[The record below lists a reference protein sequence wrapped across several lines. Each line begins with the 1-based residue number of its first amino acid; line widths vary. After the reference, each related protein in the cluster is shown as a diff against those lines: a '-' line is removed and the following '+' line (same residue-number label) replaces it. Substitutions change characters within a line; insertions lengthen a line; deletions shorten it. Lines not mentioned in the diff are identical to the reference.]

1 MNKHSPFHFHGPR
14 ELPTTQAAE
23 GLPRYAWTLEQLDR
37 LTELGI
43 FNENDR
49 IELIGGELVPM
60 QSKGN
65 RHEWLKTKLLNKF
78 GRGLPEQLELAVELG
93 WRPGGDLYLEP
104 DLMICSASPS
114 PPTISAANVLL
125 AVEIA
130 DSSLSYDR
138 GRKAK
143 LYAELGVRD
152 YWVINAV
159 TLETRIFR
167 DPSPEG
173 YVTMIDV
180 AADATLTP
188 LLLTALA
195 LSLRSLDL
203 G

>member
-1 MNKHSPFHFHGPR
+1 M
-14 ELPTTQAAE
+14 
-23 GLPRYAWTLEQLDR
+23 
-37 LTELGI
+37 
-43 FNENDR
+43 
-49 IELIGGELVPM
+49 
-60 QSKGN
+60 
-65 RHEWLKTKLLNKF
+65 
-78 GRGLPEQLELAVELG
+78 
-93 WRPGGDLYLEP
+93 
-104 DLMICSASPS
+104 
-114 PPTISAANVLL
+114 LL

-188 LLLTALA
+188 LLLPALA